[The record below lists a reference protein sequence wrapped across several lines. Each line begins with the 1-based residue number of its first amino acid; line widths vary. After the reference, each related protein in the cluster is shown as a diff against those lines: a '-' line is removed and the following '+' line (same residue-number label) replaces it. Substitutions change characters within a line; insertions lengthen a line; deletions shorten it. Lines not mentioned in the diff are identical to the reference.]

1 MLPDLHEEL
10 ALYTTGYARV
20 AGLDEAGRGAW
31 AGPVCAAAVI
41 LPLDRTNL
49 LDLLTGVRDSKQ
61 LSPARREMLLP
72 RILGVA
78 EAVGVGWATP
88 AEVDEVG
95 IVPAT
100 RQAMARAVAVLDG
113 RVDALLVDYVRL
125 PDLTLPQQALPQ
137 ADVHCLSVASASV
150 VAKVTRDRLM
160 VALDGD
166 FPGYGFARHKGY
178 GTPQHREALARLGPS
193 PIHRMSWRP
202 VRIISECLT
211 NLNSC
216 SNISDEINSPLLP
229 GRGG

>member
-10 ALYTTGYARV
+10 ALYTTGYTRV

-100 RQAMARAVAVLDG
+100 RQAMARAVAWLDG

-125 PDLTLPQQALPQ
+125 PDLTLPQRALPK

-160 VALDGD
+160 VVLDGD

-202 VRIISECLT
+202 MREMSGV
-211 NLNSC
+211 
-216 SNISDEINSPLLP
+216 
-229 GRGG
+229 

>member
-1 MLPDLHEEL
+1 VAQPETWNLKCETQMLPDLHEEL
-10 ALYTTGYARV
+10 ALYTTGYTRV

-100 RQAMARAVAVLDG
+100 RQAMARAVAWLDG

-125 PDLTLPQQALPQ
+125 PDLTLPQRALPK

-160 VALDGD
+160 VVLDGD

-202 VRIISECLT
+202 MREMSGV
-211 NLNSC
+211 
-216 SNISDEINSPLLP
+216 
-229 GRGG
+229 